1 MLYAIIGIIVALIII
16 GILCYNSL
24 VSLRNKVK
32 EQWSGI
38 EVQLERRFD
47 LIPNLV
53 ETVKGYAKHEEN
65 LFKEVVEARN
75 KYNQTESLE
84 DGMITNNDLNKLI
97 ALKEA
102 YPELKA
108 NENFLDL
115 QKQLSKMESQLQ
127 AARRVYNSEVN
138 TYNNAVMTVPSGWFA
153 KLYGYKEEIYFEAK
167 EQEKE
172 NIEIKM

>member
-53 ETVKGYAKHEEN
+53 ETVKGYAKHEEETLTKLTDLRTSWNEAKTVNEKSELNNSLNSN
-65 LFKEVVEARN
+65 LRSIYAVA
-75 KYNQTESLE
+75 ES
-84 DGMITNNDLNKLI
+84 
-97 ALKEA
+97 
-102 YPELKA
+102 YPDLKA
-108 NENFLDL
+108 NETFI
-115 QKQLSKMESQLQ
+115 QLQ
-127 AARRVYNSEVN
+127 LELK
-138 TYNNAVMTVPSGWFA
+138 TT
-153 KLYGYKEEIYFEAK
+153 
-167 EQEKE
+167 
-172 NIEIKM
+172 